1 MASAADDAARQARLN
16 QLVSAVQAWQTSRTN
31 YLTQQ
36 LTTAQNIM
44 NGRTGSANSVANAG
58 TTAASAL
65 VGLSVNDFLSD

>member
-1 MASAADDAARQARLN
+1 MN

-36 LTTAQNIM
+36 LTTATNIM
-44 NGRTGSANSVANAG
+44 NGRSGSANSVASAG

>member
-1 MASAADDAARQARLN
+1 MASAADDADRQARLN